1 MSFYWNNTR
10 PSGFT
15 RWSCSTVQIVDFS
28 MPLAPASLVVGPTF
42 EVAVIIIF
50 SILKLPVLFNFI
62 QFSVLIFS
70 GSVWP
75 AVRFYPVFF
84 WPEWTVVGF
93 FIWPIFFFFFFFSIN
108 CRCGMFLLS
117 FSFSFPFY
125 TINFI
130 LFFIYLSICLIVL
143 VVVRSV
149 LSLSFFFPALNV
161 NYNYRHLFI
170 KVYLFDKIGPC
181 TVTILFFNYF
191 LVFFCILLIPTLS
204 YISI

>member
-62 QFSVLIFS
+62 QFSVHIFS

-75 AVRFYPVFF
+75 AVRFYPVYF
-84 WPEWTVVGF
+84 WPEWTVGRVF
-93 FIWPIFFFFFFFSIN
+93 TRTIFYPLWTVVRFYPLNRSSVLITDN
-108 CRCGMFLLS
+108 RNQIILTLPVL
-117 FSFSFPFY
+117 FSFIRFSVHAFIRFGLTHVSFLPG
-125 TINFI
+125 
-130 LFFIYLSICLIVL
+130 LFLT
-143 VVVRSV
+143 R
-149 LSLSFFFPALNV
+149 V
-161 NYNYRHLFI
+161 NR
-170 KVYLFDKIGPC
+170 G
-181 TVTILFFNYF
+181 
-191 LVFFCILLIPTLS
+191 
-204 YISI
+204 